1 MDSLRK
7 VIMTY
12 LDAIYSLSKDSKLT
26 SKEGE
31 ELKKFT
37 DSLVMNRQSLPTEIP
52 DKYKQVIQKVSDQ
65 GLRSQLEDILSRSI
79 DFDNTDLDDDVA
91 GIH

>member
-1 MDSLRK
+1 
-7 VIMTY
+7 MTY
-12 LDAIYSLSKDSKLT
+12 LDAIYRLIKDSKLT

-65 GLRSQLEDILSRSI
+65 GLRSQLEDILSRSV